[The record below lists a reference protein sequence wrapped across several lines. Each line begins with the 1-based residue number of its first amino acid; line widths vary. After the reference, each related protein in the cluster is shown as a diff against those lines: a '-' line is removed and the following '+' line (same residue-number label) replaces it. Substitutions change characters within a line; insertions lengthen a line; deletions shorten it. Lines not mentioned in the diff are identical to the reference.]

1 MSTFRCASA
10 PESAGYAVTRFS
22 LGIHETRLTRHV
34 DPHPFVP
41 GDPARRAER
50 CEDVFSIQAF
60 GLAKRL
66 VHTHSLRRGR
76 RLGRTRL
83 TLALLA
89 PYEPSTSRTLTVRAS
104 SR

>member
-1 MSTFRCASA
+1 MLFRS
-10 PESAGYAVTRFS
+10 S

-66 VHTHSLRRGR
+66 VHTHSLRAVVGVSGG
-76 RLGRTRL
+76 LDS
-83 TLALLA
+83 TLALLV
-89 PYEPSTSRTLTVRAS
+89 TVRAFDL
-104 SR
+104 